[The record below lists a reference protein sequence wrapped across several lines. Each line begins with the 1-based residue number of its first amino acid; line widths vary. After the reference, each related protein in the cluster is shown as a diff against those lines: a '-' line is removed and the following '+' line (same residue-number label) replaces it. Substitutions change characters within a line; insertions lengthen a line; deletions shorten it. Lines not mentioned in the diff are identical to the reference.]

1 MKVTEYL
8 RSPYPLVSSK
18 WKIII
23 SVSLFIALF
32 ILLFQP
38 FGLQYMGNRFRTL
51 ILLGYGAVTFT
62 VMVVNLIL
70 IEAVFR
76 RAFSEKNWT
85 IGKQIAWLMWM
96 LFSIGL
102 GNYIYSVMVIPAIH
116 KSFQSVLIFQ
126 GFTLAIGIF
135 PVTLITVITHTVLL
149 KINLQSALKLKENI
163 YPESKAKDQGERAL
177 ELTNENGKDRLKVFL
192 DSLVFIESA
201 GNYITIYWSE
211 NDKQEKKLL
220 RNTLKG
226 IRKQVSAFPDIF
238 QCHRAYLV
246 NLHKIEDVRGNAQG
260 YQLRVSGSNSIIPV
274 SRNYIPSFNRALG
287 KKT

>member
-1 MKVTEYL
+1 MSFIKYL
-8 RSPYPLVSSK
+8 RSPYPIASNK
-18 WKIII
+18 WKIIA
-23 SVSLFIALF
+23 SVSLFVSLF

-38 FGLQYMGNRFRTL
+38 FGLQYMGSRYRTL
-51 ILLGYGAVTFT
+51 ILIGYGAVTFII
-62 VMVVNLIL
+62 MVVNLIF

-76 RAFSEKNWT
+76 RTFSEKKWT
-85 IGKQIAWLMWM
+85 IGKQIVWLMWM

-116 KSFQSVLIFQ
+116 KSFQSLLIFQ

-192 DSLVFIESA
+192 DSLVFIEST

-220 RNTLKG
+220 RNTLKDIG
-226 IRKQVSAFPDIF
+226 EQVSAFPNIF
-238 QCHRAYLV
+238 RCHRAYLV
-246 NLHKIEDVRGNAQG
+246 NLHKIEDVKGNAQG
-260 YQLRVSGSNSIIPV
+260 YQLRVSGSDSIIPV
-274 SRNYIPSFNRALG
+274 SRNYIPSFNQALG
-287 KKT
+287 KNA